1 VAGLEPAPPAAR
13 KAGSL
18 RCPYHSWT
26 YRLDGE
32 LLRAP
37 WTEDVD
43 GFDPAAFGLHP
54 VGWRPGAASCS
65 CT

>member
-1 VAGLEPAPPAAR
+1 
-13 KAGSL
+13 
-18 RCPYHSWT
+18 
-26 YRLDGE
+26 

-54 VGWRPGAASCS
+54 VAVATWAASSS

>member
-1 VAGLEPAPPAAR
+1 VAGPEPPAAR
-13 KAGSL
+13 KPGSL

-26 YRLDGE
+26 YRLEGE

-43 GFDPAAFGLHP
+43 GFDPAAFGLHCTRSR
-54 VGWRPGAASCS
+54 WRPGAASSS